1 MSLMRPQHNEVNDT
15 KEQTKRIVVVGQGAM
30 GLLWYHHLSELSKK
44 NKQLEVTLK
53 PSSRFNYDD
62 NSYLFTPYQPSTYQ
76 QAPSSENSS
85 KKIKEPIAGL
95 INYADSVS
103 LKQADVVIFCL
114 KAYQVGEAI
123 NELCEFL
130 PQGVTLVLAH
140 NGMGT
145 LDSLSEAVRS
155 KCHIA
160 SMLSTHGCLRS
171 NSISN
176 SNTVTHTGLGE
187 STIGMVSFAQLSETD
202 SKPDSERNDVA
213 LNNLKGLVVLLNNA
227 LPCVNY
233 TKNIIEKQWL
243 KLAVNCVINPITAID
258 NIENGLVN
266 SVVYLD
272 KKHALINEIIEV
284 AKFEGVTLHFEL
296 LADTVTKVAEATAKN
311 SSSMRC
317 DVQERRQTEI
327 DYING
332 YIHALGL
339 KNNIATPMNTL
350 MWQQVL
356 AK

>member
-1 MSLMRPQHNEVNDT
+1 MQPQHNEVTDT

-140 NGMGT
+140 KIRGWEP
-145 LDSLSEAVRS
+145 SIV
-155 KCHIA
+155 
-160 SMLSTHGCLRS
+160 CLKQ
-171 NSISN
+171 
-176 SNTVTHTGLGE
+176 
-187 STIGMVSFAQLSETD
+187 FAQNAIL
-202 SKPDSERNDVA
+202 PACFQHMAVCVVIV
-213 LNNLKGLVVLLNNA
+213 LV
-227 LPCVNY
+227 
-233 TKNIIEKQWL
+233 I
-243 KLAVNCVINPITAID
+243 VI
-258 NIENGLVN
+258 
-266 SVVYLD
+266 
-272 KKHALINEIIEV
+272 
-284 AKFEGVTLHFEL
+284 
-296 LADTVTKVAEATAKN
+296 
-311 SSSMRC
+311 R
-317 DVQERRQTEI
+317 
-327 DYING
+327 
-332 YIHALGL
+332 
-339 KNNIATPMNTL
+339 
-350 MWQQVL
+350 
-356 AK
+356 